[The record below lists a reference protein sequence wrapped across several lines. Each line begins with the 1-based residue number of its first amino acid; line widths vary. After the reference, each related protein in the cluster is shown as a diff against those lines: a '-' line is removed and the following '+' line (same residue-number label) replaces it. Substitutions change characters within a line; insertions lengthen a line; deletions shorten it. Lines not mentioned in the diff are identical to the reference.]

1 MFSDPKY
8 CYLEQHSVL
17 RTNFF
22 FKRHSIVDCFRNQFS
37 TAAPEEGHFY
47 QETGQPHLEEQHQHH
62 LQQQHQQQLKSPE
75 KTVAKIVDDWGS
87 DEEV

>member
-1 MFSDPKY
+1 
-8 CYLEQHSVL
+8 
-17 RTNFF
+17 
-22 FKRHSIVDCFRNQFS
+22 
-37 TAAPEEGHFY
+37 
-47 QETGQPHLEEQHQHH
+47 LEEQHQHH